1 MKRCGSDTQYFE
13 YSEIFKATKRYMKEN
28 IRQYDEEQRLKAL
41 E

>member
-1 MKRCGSDTQYFE
+1 MKRCGADTQNFE
-13 YSEIFKATKRYMKEN
+13 YSEIFKDTKRYIKED